1 MRSQVGTSANKAGV
15 DRTQIV
21 EMEGNFREE
30 SPAEEGARFSRFGG
44 RK

>member
-1 MRSQVGTSANKAGV
+1 MRSQVGTSAKKAGV